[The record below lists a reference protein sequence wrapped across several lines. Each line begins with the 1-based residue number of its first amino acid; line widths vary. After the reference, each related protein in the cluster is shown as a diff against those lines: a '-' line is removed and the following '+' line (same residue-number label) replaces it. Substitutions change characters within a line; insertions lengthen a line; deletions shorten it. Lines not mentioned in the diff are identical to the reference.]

1 MERRK
6 RSEAALITVVADC
19 SLAGVSTRRMD
30 KLVKTLGIHAL
41 SKSQVSRMAV
51 ELVARGLT
59 GVRLV
64 NSDAHAGLK
73 DAIPATLPGA
83 SWQRCRTHYAA
94 NLMSVTP

>member
-1 MERRK
+1 
-6 RSEAALITVVADC
+6 
-19 SLAGVSTRRMD
+19 MD

-41 SKSQVSRMAV
+41 SKSQVSRMAA

-73 DAIPATLPGA
+73 DAIPANLPGA
-83 SWQRCRTHYAA
+83 SWQRCRTRYAA